1 MASKHRPERSC
12 VVCREKTDKRLLTR
26 LVMADQQL
34 RIDVTG
40 KMNGRGAYLCGN
52 PGCWTSASA
61 GSQLARALR
70 QDLSDGDRDY
80 LRQMTPS

>member
-1 MASKHRPERSC
+1 MAKKHQPERSC

-26 LVMADQQL
+26 LVMADEQL

-40 KMNGRGAYLCGN
+40 KMNGRGAYLCGK
-52 PGCWTSASA
+52 PGCWASASA

>member
-12 VVCREKTDKRLLTR
+12 VVCREKTDKRQLTR
-26 LVMADQQL
+26 LVMADEQL

-40 KMNGRGAYLCGN
+40 KMNGRGAYLCGK
-52 PGCWTSASA
+52 PGCWTSS
-61 GSQLARALR
+61 STVPQLARALR
-70 QDLSDGDRDY
+70 HELSDGDRDY

>member
-1 MASKHRPERSC
+1 MAKKHRPERSC
-12 VVCREKTDKRLLTR
+12 VVCREKTDKRLLIR
-26 LVMADQQL
+26 LIMADEQL
-34 RIDVTG
+34 RIDGTG

-61 GSQLARALR
+61 GAQLARALR

>member
-1 MASKHRPERSC
+1 MAKKHRPERSC

-26 LVMADQQL
+26 LVMADEQL

-52 PGCWTSASA
+52 SGCWTSASA